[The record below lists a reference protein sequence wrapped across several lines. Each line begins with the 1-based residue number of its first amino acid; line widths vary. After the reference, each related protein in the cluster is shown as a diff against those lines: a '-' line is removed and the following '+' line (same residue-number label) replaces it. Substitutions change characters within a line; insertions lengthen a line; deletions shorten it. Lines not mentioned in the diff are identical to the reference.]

1 MMGQIITIM
10 PYDWTKFPLEETA
23 QLIGR
28 GLYDFKQAENQGN
41 FTDISEMMTNAGLIP
56 EGKSMVSGVMVINE
70 DRELYMQFL

>member
-1 MMGQIITIM
+1 MSEFIIIV
-10 PYDWTKFPLEETA
+10 PDDWTRFPLDETCNA
-23 QLIGR
+23 IGR
-28 GLYDFKQAENQGN
+28 SVIDFKQAENQGN

>member
-1 MMGQIITIM
+1 MSNFIIVV
-10 PYDWTKFPLEETA
+10 PDDWTQFPLDETCTA
-23 QLIGR
+23 NGR
-28 GLYDFKQAENQGN
+28 CVMDFKQAENLGN